1 MFHSGSAGPDEPLR
15 VIGERFALLDLLR
28 EEPWG
33 EVWLAQD
40 RLLGVDWG
48 LKFLDRVA
56 PQFETGQEILRQE
69 AALALKL
76 RHPKIL
82 EVFYL
87 GETEEG
93 VYLLEAP
100 FAGESLLNLLT
111 RSPRLSLP
119 QALNLLEQV
128 AEALSLAHRQ
138 GVVHRS
144 LSPLAVLLKG
154 EEVQLANFAFPAG
167 DDEAVSH
174 LELRAYTPPEVLKGE
189 PLTPAGNVFSLGVL
203 GFRLLAGSLP
213 YPLTFEEALP
223 YRLESPPLDL
233 EEIPTALQNL
243 LLHCLALDPEE
254 RFEHAGEFLG
264 QFQALRETW
273 SSGGR
278 ESWGGWQPAW
288 RRPRWFRRRRPA
300 LPKRVPLAAGALT
313 RLGEEMR
320 LLAAKLREWLQPVWE
335 RWRPSPRRLLAV
347 LALAG
352 VAFILLLMGPKL
364 LQYTKAPPPESQ
376 AVPGPKPP
384 APRQLP
390 AVGGPPLRESL
401 PPSPGTLRAPR
412 AGRAPAPPAAARTRA
427 QKKRYLVL
435 AATYARRQP
444 ALALQKRLRAQN
456 LPATVVKVSLRGKP
470 GYQVRLGPLAGRKAA
485 AEMASRLKS
494 QGLSP
499 RITKLA
505 PTPARAATR
514 RSPAR

>member
-1 MFHSGSAGPDEPLR
+1 MLHSGSTGPDEPLR
-15 VIGERFALLDLLR
+15 IIGERFALLHLLR

-56 PQFETGQEILRQE
+56 PQFEAGREILQQE
-69 AALALKL
+69 AVLALKL

-87 GETEEG
+87 GETGEG

-100 FAGESLLNLLT
+100 FAGESLLSLLT
-111 RSPRLSLP
+111 RCPRLSLP
-119 QALNLLEQV
+119 QALKLLEQV

-264 QFQALRETW
+264 QFQELQETW

-278 ESWGGWQPAW
+278 ESWGGWQPT
-288 RRPRWFRRRRPA
+288 RRWPRWVRWRRPA
-300 LPKRVPLAAGALT
+300 LPKRIPLAAGALT
-313 RLGEEMR
+313 RLGEEGR
-320 LLAAKLREWLQPVWE
+320 LLAAKLGKRLQPAWE
-335 RWRPSPRRLLAV
+335 RWRPLPRRLLGV

-352 VAFILLLMGPKL
+352 VAFILLLTGPKL
-364 LQYTKAPPPESQ
+364 LQYAKSPPPESQ
-376 AVPGPKPP
+376 AVPEPKAP

-390 AVGGPPLRESL
+390 AVGGPPLREVWE
-401 PPSPGTLRAPR
+401 PSPGTPQAPR
-412 AGRAPAPPAAARTRA
+412 AGRAAAPAAAVRTPA
-427 QKKRYLVL
+427 QRERYLVL
-435 AATYARRQP
+435 AASYARRQP

-456 LPATVVKVSLRGKP
+456 LPATVAKVSLRGKP

-485 AEMASRLKS
+485 EEMAAHLKS
-494 QGLSP
+494 QGLAP
-499 RITKLA
+499 KITRLA
-505 PTPARAATR
+505 AGPTRAASP